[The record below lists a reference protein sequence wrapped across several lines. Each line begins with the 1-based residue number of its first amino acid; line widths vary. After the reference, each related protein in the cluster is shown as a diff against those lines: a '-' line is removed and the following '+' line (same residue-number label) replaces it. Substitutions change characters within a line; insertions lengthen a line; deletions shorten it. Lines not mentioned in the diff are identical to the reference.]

1 MVDSPGRRSGRWG
14 TTGKMQD
21 DKLSDLPG
29 TGTSLVA
36 PIEDAIEDIRN
47 GKIVI
52 VVDDEDREN
61 ERDFIL
67 AADKVTPEAIN
78 FMATYGRGLICLP
91 STGERLQELH
101 LDLMV
106 DRNTALHGTPFTV
119 SIDAVLNTTTGISV
133 HDRYETV
140 RQFVD
145 PRAVATDFARPG
157 HVFPLKASDGGVLR
171 RAGHTEATVDLARL
185 AGLTPAGVLCE
196 ILDEDGSM
204 ARFPQLLEMSKRFGV
219 KVITI
224 KDLIAYRRRSEK
236 LVHRVESV
244 HMPTRHGE
252 FTLHVFESDVD
263 DREHLALTKGEENDR
278 TPVLV
283 RMHSECLTGDAL
295 GSLRCDCEQNLQM
308 SMRMIE
314 KEGRG
319 IVVYMRQE
327 GRGIGLRQK
336 IRAYKLQEEG
346 YDTVDANVKLG
357 YKMDERDYG
366 IGAQILSDLGA
377 RKIRLIT
384 NNPSK
389 RVGLEAYGI
398 EITERVPMAIQ
409 ANRYNIE
416 YLKTKR
422 LRMGHLFNEADLR
435 LDEEDGDQRAEG
447 H

>member
-1 MVDSPGRRSGRWG
+1 MSDQPGYIAS
-14 TTGKMQD
+14 
-21 DKLSDLPG
+21 
-29 TGTSLVA
+29 
-36 PIEDAIEDIRN
+36 IESAIEDIRN

-61 ERDFIL
+61 EGDFIL
-67 AADKVTPEAIN
+67 AADKVTPESIN
-78 FMATYGRGLICLP
+78 FMATHGRGLICLP
-91 STGERLQELH
+91 ATPERLRELN

-106 DRNTALHGTPFTV
+106 DENTALHGTPFTV
-119 SIDAVLNTTTGISV
+119 SIDAVHNTTTGISAN
-133 HDRYETV
+133 DRCETV

-145 PRAVATDFARPG
+145 PRAVSTDFARPG
-157 HVFPLKASDGGVLR
+157 HVFPLKARDGGVLR

-185 AGLTPAGVLCE
+185 AGLVPAGVLCE
-196 ILDEDGSM
+196 ILNADGSM
-204 ARFPQLLEMSKRFGV
+204 ARLPQLLEMSEQLDL

-224 KDLIAYRRRSEK
+224 KDLIAYRRKSEK
-236 LVHRVESV
+236 LVHRIESI
-244 HMPTRHGE
+244 HMPTKYGE
-252 FTLHVFESDVD
+252 FNLHLFESDVD
-263 DREHLALTKGEENDR
+263 ERDHVALTKGEVGDQGL
-278 TPVLV
+278 VLV

-295 GSLRCDCEQNLQM
+295 GSLRCDCEQNLVSAMQM
-308 SMRMIE
+308 VER
-314 KEGRG
+314 EGRG
-319 IVVYMRQE
+319 IIVYMRQE

-377 RKIRLIT
+377 RHVRLIT

-398 EITERVPMAIQ
+398 EIVDRGPMAIQ
-409 ANRYNIE
+409 ANRHNID

-422 LRMGHLFNEADLR
+422 LRMGHILNEADLR
-435 LDEEDGDQRAEG
+435 LDDDGEQRAKG
-447 H
+447 N

>member
-1 MVDSPGRRSGRWG
+1 MSDQPGYIAS
-14 TTGKMQD
+14 
-21 DKLSDLPG
+21 
-29 TGTSLVA
+29 
-36 PIEDAIEDIRN
+36 IESAIEDIRN

-61 ERDFIL
+61 EGDFIL
-67 AADKVTPEAIN
+67 AADKVTPESIN
-78 FMATYGRGLICLP
+78 FMATHGRGLICLP
-91 STGERLQELH
+91 ATPERLRELN

-106 DRNTALHGTPFTV
+106 DENTALHGTPFTV
-119 SIDAVLNTTTGISV
+119 SIDAVHNTTTGISAN
-133 HDRYETV
+133 DRCETV

-145 PRAVATDFARPG
+145 PRAVSTDFARPG
-157 HVFPLKASDGGVLR
+157 HVFPLKARDGGVLR

-185 AGLTPAGVLCE
+185 AGLVPAGVLCE
-196 ILDEDGSM
+196 ILNADGSM
-204 ARFPQLLEMSKRFGV
+204 ARLPQLLEMSEQLDL

-224 KDLIAYRRRSEK
+224 KDLIAYRRKSEK
-236 LVHRVESV
+236 LVHRIESI
-244 HMPTRHGE
+244 HMPTKYGE
-252 FTLHVFESDVD
+252 FNLHLFESDVD
-263 DREHLALTKGEENDR
+263 ERDHVALTKGEVGDQGL
-278 TPVLV
+278 VLV

-295 GSLRCDCEQNLQM
+295 GSLRCDCEQNLVSAMQM
-308 SMRMIE
+308 VER
-314 KEGRG
+314 EGRG
-319 IVVYMRQE
+319 IIVYMRQE

-377 RKIRLIT
+377 RHVRLIT

-398 EITERVPMAIQ
+398 EIVDRVPMAIQ
-409 ANRYNIE
+409 ANRHNID

-422 LRMGHLFNEADLR
+422 LRMGHILNEADLR
-435 LDEEDGDQRAEG
+435 LDDDGEQRAKG
-447 H
+447 N

>member
-1 MVDSPGRRSGRWG
+1 MS
-14 TTGKMQD
+14 
-21 DKLSDLPG
+21 DKPSMEMP
-29 TGTSLVA
+29 VA
-36 PIEDAIEDIRN
+36 SIEDAIDDIRN

-61 ERDFIL
+61 EGDFIL
-67 AADKVTPEAIN
+67 AADKVTTEAIN
-78 FMATYGRGLICLP
+78 FLATYGRGLICLP
-91 STGERLQELH
+91 STDERLRALH

-106 DRNTALHGTPFTV
+106 DENTALHGTPFTV
-119 SIDAVLNTTTGISV
+119 SIDAVQNTTTGISAS
-133 HDRYETV
+133 DRCETV

-145 PRAVATDFARPG
+145 PRAVSTDFARPG
-157 HVFPLKASDGGVLR
+157 HVFPLKARDGGVLR

-185 AGLTPAGVLCE
+185 AGLSPAGVLCE
-196 ILDEDGSM
+196 ILNEDGSM
-204 ARFPQLLEMSKRFGV
+204 ARLPQLFEMSERFGL

-224 KDLIAYRRRSEK
+224 KDLIAYRSRSEK

-244 HMPTRHGE
+244 HMPTRFGE
-252 FTLHVFESDVD
+252 FTLHLFDSDVD
-263 DREHLALTKGEENDR
+263 DRHHVALTKGEEEDR

-295 GSLRCDCEQNLQM
+295 GSLRCDCEQNLHTA
-308 SMRMIE
+308 MRMIE
-314 KEGRG
+314 REGRG
-319 IVVYMRQE
+319 IIVYMRQE

-377 RKIRLIT
+377 RLVRLST
-384 NNPSK
+384 NNPAK

-398 EITERVPMAIQ
+398 EITERIPMAIQ
-409 ANRYNIE
+409 ANRYNID

-422 LRMGHLFNEADLR
+422 LRMGHLFSEADLR
-435 LDEEDGDQRAEG
+435 LDEEDGDQRAES